1 MPLIQLAVFFPIC
14 SITKGGACF
23 DRWSIKLEL
32 SVYLSRLV
40 MPSESLASDL
50 KRLKE
55 QQALILEQIDRAIA
69 LFDPNHRL
77 VNYNQ
82 AFQNLG
88 NFSADW
94 LHSQPSQEDLLG
106 FMAKQG
112 NWSTAQQQILE
123 NIIQKAD
130 FNPTPCNIEQPSGEN
145 LHILVTATS
154 DGGYLLNIRQLSM
167 GLDSDEIIN
176 RELRRLTFLLGLTER
191 LQPATDIEAIGQ
203 FALSYLIET
212 TNAAFGDV
220 KVITG
225 DGENRRAGLL
235 VNEMSSQFIATYGDA
250 IPEME
255 ALMKAGIPY
264 GQGLLWEVVETG
276 KPVFVEDYANHPQAV
291 EGFRNPGI
299 GQLGI
304 FPIPG
309 QSGEIIGVLTLESRC
324 QNSLQDQLQ
333 EDMVLAACRTLGVA
347 IERAQVQQNLRQ
359 ANEDLAQASQMKSEF
374 LASMSHELRTPL
386 NSILG
391 FADLLERQRKD
402 PLSES
407 QIKQIQAIKRSGEHL
422 LQLINDILD
431 LSKIEAGK
439 TELELQPVVIH
450 SLCSQC
456 LRMVQPRADKK
467 RIALSLEL
475 DYQIERVQLDERRV
489 RQILIN
495 LLSNAIKFTPEEG
508 KVKLSGSLRY
518 GSQLSQ
524 EIRPDHSPVNSS
536 TPYLCLE
543 VSDTGIGIPT
553 EKQGL
558 LFRPFQ
564 QLDSSL
570 TRRHE
575 GTGLGLALTKRLAE
589 LHGGTVSVES
599 QENEG
604 SIFRVWLPLTE
615 LRSKKEET
623 EEATPPEEAK
633 SQAEIS
639 RPLGQDTPQQTDSP
653 RVLVVEDQAFNQ
665 ALICQVLEL
674 EGYAVEVIYDGKTM
688 QELMQSELRSRE
700 LLPHLILLDIQLP
713 EVDGFEI
720 LRELRQTPYWQ
731 DLPVIA
737 ITAMAM
743 PGDRDRCLDAGADE
757 YIAKPLHL
765 ETVINK
771 VKTLIS
777 HGETD

>member
-1 MPLIQLAVFFPIC
+1 
-14 SITKGGACF
+14 
-23 DRWSIKLEL
+23 
-32 SVYLSRLV
+32 
-40 MPSESLASDL
+40 MPSESLESDL
-50 KRLKE
+50 KQLQE

-69 LFDPNHRL
+69 LFDRSDRL
-77 VNYNQ
+77 INYNQ
-82 AFQNLG
+82 SFLILG
-88 NFSADW
+88 GFSPDW
-94 LHSQPSQEDLLG
+94 LAQQPSQEEIINA
-106 FMAKQG
+106 MATQG
-112 NWSTAQQQILE
+112 NWSTGQQQVLKD
-123 NIIQKAD
+123 IIRKAD
-130 FNPTPCNIEQPSGEN
+130 SNPTPCTIDQASGKS

-154 DGGYLLNIRQLSM
+154 DGGYLLNIRQLEM
-167 GLDSDEIIN
+167 EVDSQDIVN
-176 RELRRLTFLLGLTER
+176 RELRRLTFLLGLTQH
-191 LQPATDIEAIGQ
+191 LQPATDIREIGQ

-225 DGENRRAGLL
+225 EGQDRQAGLL
-235 VNEMSSQFIATYGDA
+235 VNEITSDFIASYGDA

-255 ALMKAGIPY
+255 EQMKQGIPY
-264 GQGLLWEVVETG
+264 GQGLLWQVVETG
-276 KPVFVEDYANHPQAV
+276 KPIFVQDYANHPQAV
-291 EGFRNPGI
+291 EAFRHPSI

-309 QSGEIIGVLTLESRC
+309 HSGEIIGVLTLESRSE
-324 QNSLQDQLQ
+324 NPLQSQLQ

-391 FADLLERQRKD
+391 FADLLERQRRES
-402 PLSES
+402 LSEN
-407 QIKQIQAIKRSGEHL
+407 QLKQVQAIKRSGEHL

-439 TELELQPVVIH
+439 TDLDLEEVVVH

-467 RIALSLEL
+467 RIGLSLEL
-475 DYQIERVQLDERRV
+475 DYQIERAQLDERRV

-495 LLSNAIKFTPEEG
+495 LLSNAIKFTPEKG
-508 KVKLSGSLRY
+508 KVKLSGHLRY
-518 GSQLSQ
+518 GHDLLQ
-524 EIRPDHSPVNSS
+524 ENRPDRSPVNDS

-543 VSDTGIGIPT
+543 ISDTGIGIPE
-553 EKQGL
+553 EKQRL

-599 QENEG
+599 KENEG
-604 SIFRVWLPLTE
+604 SSFRVWLPLTE
-615 LRSKKEET
+615 WRREREET
-623 EEATPPEEAK
+623 REPEKEPESK
-633 SQAEIS
+633 TEIS
-639 RPLGQDTPQQTDSP
+639 RPLGEENPDYTESP
-653 RVLVVEDQAFNQ
+653 RILVVEDQPFNQ
-665 ALICQVLEL
+665 ALLCQVLEI
-674 EGYAVEVIYDGKTM
+674 EGYAVEVIYDGRTM
-688 QELMQSELRSRE
+688 QDLIAAELRSRT

-713 EVDGFEI
+713 EVDGFE
-720 LRELRQTPYWQ
+720 LLHQLRQTEGWQ
-731 DLPVIA
+731 DVPVIA

-743 PGDRDRCLDAGADE
+743 PGDRDRCLQAGAND

-765 ETVINK
+765 ETVIKK
-771 VKTLIS
+771 VKELIAN
-777 HGETD
+777 H

>member
-1 MPLIQLAVFFPIC
+1 M
-14 SITKGGACF
+14 S
-23 DRWSIKLEL
+23 
-32 SVYLSRLV
+32 
-40 MPSESLASDL
+40 SESLESEL
-50 KRLKE
+50 KQLQE
-55 QQALILEQIDRAIA
+55 QQALILNQVDRAIA
-69 LFDPNHRL
+69 LFDSSDQLIH
-77 VNYNQ
+77 YNQ
-82 AFQNLG
+82 AFL
-88 NFSADW
+88 DW
-94 LHSQPSQEDLLG
+94 SELSPTWLAEKPSGSDILDTL
-106 FMAKQG
+106 ASQG
-112 NWSTAQQQILE
+112 NWSARQRQTL
-123 NIIQKAD
+123 AD
-130 FNPTPCNIEQPSGEN
+130 LIRNASSDPTPCAIELGSGEN
-145 LHILVTATS
+145 LQILVTATPS
-154 DGGYLLNIRQLSM
+154 GGYILNIRQLTNNFDQRSSASP
-167 GLDSDEIIN
+167 GIEFRGTDDSQDLLN

-191 LQPATDIEAIGQ
+191 LQPATDIEEIGQ

-225 DGENRRAGLL
+225 DGYERQAGLL
-235 VNEMSSQFIATYGDA
+235 VNEMTSQFIATYGES
-250 IPEME
+250 IPDME
-255 ALMKAGIPY
+255 AQMEAGIPY
-264 GQGLLWEVVETG
+264 GQGLLWQVVETG
-276 KPVFVEDYANHPQAV
+276 KPLFVEDYANHPQAV
-291 EGFRNPGI
+291 AAFRHPGI

-309 QSGEIIGVLTLESRC
+309 HSGDIIGVLTLESRSENPL
-324 QNSLQDQLQ
+324 QNQLQ
-333 EDMVLAACRTLGVA
+333 EDMVLAACRALGVA

-391 FADLLERQRKD
+391 FADLLERQRKE
-402 PLSES
+402 PLSDN
-407 QIKQIQAIKRSGEHL
+407 QLKQVKAIKRSGEHL

-439 TELELQPVVIH
+439 TELELKPVVIH

-456 LRMVQPRADKK
+456 MRMVQPRADKK

-475 DYQIERVQLDERRV
+475 DYQVEQVQLDERRV

-508 KVKLSGSLRY
+508 KVKLSGNLRY
-518 GSQLSQ
+518 GHQLLQ
-524 EIRPDHSPVNSS
+524 EVRPDRSPVNDS

-543 VSDTGIGIPT
+543 VADTGIGIPK

-564 QLDSSL
+564 QVDSSL

-599 QENEG
+599 EENQG
-604 SIFRVWLPLTE
+604 SCFRVWLPLTE
-615 LRSKKEET
+615 LRTEKLDPSPAVGEDET
-623 EEATPPEEAK
+623 PED
-633 SQAEIS
+633 IN
-639 RPLGQDTPQQTDSP
+639 RHFGQDQPDPTNSP
-653 RVLVVEDQAFNQ
+653 RILVVEDQPFNQ

-674 EGYAVEVIYDGKTM
+674 EGYAVEVIYDGRTM
-688 QELMQSELRSRE
+688 QQLIAAELRSRQ

-713 EVDGFEI
+713 EVDGFELLQQ
-720 LRELRQTPYWQ
+720 LRTTPYWQ
-731 DLPVIA
+731 EIPVIA

-743 PGDRDRCLDAGADE
+743 PGDRDRCLEAGADD

-765 ETVINK
+765 ETVIEK
-771 VKTLIS
+771 VQQLITES
-777 HGETD
+777 EK